1 MIPPASP
8 YLGIVVYVLDGL
20 SHSVVW
26 VIIPRFIIG
35 IRELYDRD
43 LRRRWQG
50 IDTGFGV
57 FSQPI
62 SSENARLST
71 IAFVDIRPE
80 EGLSVQGSTDDSEAI
95 QLGVVG
101 EGAGQV

>member
-1 MIPPASP
+1 M
-8 YLGIVVYVLDGL
+8 L
-20 SHSVVW
+20 SFLVNISYSVTW
-26 VIIPRFIIG
+26 VIMPRFIIG
-35 IRELYDRD
+35 TRELYDHD

-62 SSENARLST
+62 FNENTFSST
-71 IAFVDIRPE
+71 IAFTDDRPE
-80 EGLSVQGSTDDSEAI
+80 EGLSAQGSVDDSEAI

-101 EGAGQV
+101 DGTRQV